1 MPDWRPDWQRAE
13 AYIFAD
19 ALGLRYSAWEFLRRN
34 SDYQKDWEEA
44 LRLFQRAG
52 PEVAQHGFP
61 RVRTLDPS
69 SEHFII
75 IGSLAA
81 ADELRKRWG
90 IQGFVNPE
98 HNRPRQLIFQ
108 HPNEIVAIKAN
119 AGNDCWRRSEID
131 PGQRLESDPPQ
142 RVLFFPMSVYDSSSP
157 GLWEVCKTARVGGGG
172 RARRGAGSRFASA
185 CGNGGPG
192 AAAGGGSG
200 AQRRGRPPLGPRFPS
215 GAAPS
220 IAHACVGWVGAAG
233 RGRRR
238 VARPRRGGGA
248 VARETRT
255 RMPLQATISP
265 RPLPVEYEPL
275 DQVFLACFGCRR
287 DGPRVVRMCAW

>member
-119 AGNDCWRRSEID
+119 AGNDPITIKLAENEVLVKFKMD
-131 PGQRLESDPPQ
+131 MALESQMASAKMLLSGMQEDSHIRVRKQ
-142 RVLFFPMSVYDSSSP
+142 RRHKASWRLYLRILDAKAAGATYKEMMVLFEPSADAD
-157 GLWEVCKTARVGGGG
+157 LIKKVGDTLQ
-172 RARRGAGSRFASA
+172 RAKRMTRPAGY
-185 CGNGGPG
+185 
-192 AAAGGGSG
+192 
-200 AQRRGRPPLGPRFPS
+200 LG
-215 GAAPS
+215 
-220 IAHACVGWVGAAG
+220 I
-233 RGRRR
+233 
-238 VARPRRGGGA
+238 
-248 VARETRT
+248 
-255 RMPLQATISP
+255 L
-265 RPLPVEYEPL
+265 
-275 DQVFLACFGCRR
+275 
-287 DGPRVVRMCAW
+287 